1 MSIKPID
8 TGNRWLK
15 VLQAV
20 ELPSTRMLLE
30 NHVFQ
35 VFYFGS
41 LGTYYIL
48 VKASWLG
55 MFQSRHELIHRAVKA
70 VFGEGTLLRI
80 EAADQQA
87 PLDIFTDQ
95 ELVDELARRLRE
107 VQS

>member
-1 MSIKPID
+1 MPIKPIN
-8 TGNRWLK
+8 TGNRWSE

-20 ELPSTRMLLE
+20 EIPSTRMLLE
-30 NHVFQ
+30 NHV
-35 VFYFGS
+35 VKAFYVG
-41 LGTYYIL
+41 LAGTYCIH
-48 VKASWLG
+48 VERIWKG
-55 MFQSRHELIHRAVKA
+55 MFQSRHELIHRAVKT